1 MKFEELNLAPEIIEA
16 ISYMGYEKASPIQE
30 KAIPAAI
37 EGKDLIAVAQT
48 GTGKTAAFTLPI
60 LHNILANKV
69 KGTSTLIITPTRELA
84 MQIDRQIQGFSYFL
98 GINSI
103 AIYGGGD
110 AKEWDQQKAALRDG
124 VEVIVATPGKLLSH
138 LNMSY
143 AKTDKICHLILD
155 EADRMLDMGFV
166 DDINKI
172 IGKLPKKRQT
182 LLFSATMPPKIES
195 LAKKI
200 LVDPVQ
206 ISIAISKPSEKIVQ
220 EAFLTY
226 DTQKIDLINHLING
240 DEDYKSIIV
249 FSSTKRKVGDI
260 VRGLRNK
267 NYRVAAMSSDL
278 EQDKREEIIREFT
291 AKKIR
296 VVVATDV
303 ISRGVDIKNIDLVIN
318 FDVPGN
324 PEEYVHRIGRTARA
338 GTDGRAITL
347 VNEADMEKFQTIERL
362 IEKEVPKGEMPEKFG
377 EGPEWRVRGKGGKR
391 KPSKGKPKGKSN
403 ADGKPKSKHSKPKN
417 KPQSKGGYLQR
428 YKDQQA
434 AKLKAEQDKNNNE
447 KASD

>member
-30 KAIPAAI
+30 KAIPVAI
-37 EGKDLIAVAQT
+37 SGKDLIAVAQT

-60 LHNILANKV
+60 LHNIITNKI

-84 MQIDRQIQGFSYFL
+84 MQIDRQIQGFAYFL

-166 DDINKI
+166 DDINTI
-172 IGKLPKKRQT
+172 ISKLPKKRQT
-182 LLFSATMPPKIES
+182 LMFSATMPPKIET
-195 LAKKI
+195 LARNI
-200 LVDPVQ
+200 LVDPEQVT
-206 ISIAISKPSEKIVQ
+206 IAISKPSEKIVQ
-220 EAFLTY
+220 EACLVY
-226 DTQKIDLINHLING
+226 DAQKIGFINHVVNG
-240 DEDYKSIIV
+240 PENYKSIIV
-249 FSSTKRKVGDI
+249 FSSTKRKVNDI

-267 NYRVAAMSSDL
+267 NYVVSAMSSDL
-278 EQDKREEIIREFT
+278 EQSKREEIIRDFT
-291 AKKIR
+291 SKKIR
-296 VVVATDV
+296 IVVATDV
-303 ISRGVDIKNIDLVIN
+303 ISRGVDIKDIDLVIN
-318 FDVPGN
+318 FDVPAN
-324 PEEYVHRIGRTARA
+324 AEEYVHRIGRTARA
-338 GTDGRAITL
+338 GSDGRALTL
-347 VNEADMEKFQTIERL
+347 VNEQDMENFASIEKL
-362 IEKEVPKGEMPEKFG
+362 IEKEVPKITMPDDFG
-377 EGPEWRVRGKGGKR
+377 GGPEWRLGRSKYKSHSNS
-391 KPSKGKPKGKSN
+391 KPQQKYSNSKP
-403 ADGKPKSKHSKPKN
+403 KPKSKP

-428 YKDQQA
+428 YKDS
-434 AKLKAEQDKNNNE
+434 LKKNETNDDIKKE
-447 KASD
+447 S

>member
-30 KAIPAAI
+30 KAIPVAI
-37 EGKDLIAVAQT
+37 NGKDLIAVAQT

-60 LHNILANKV
+60 LHNIIKNKI

-84 MQIDRQIQGFSYFL
+84 MQIDRQIQGFAYFL

-166 DDINKI
+166 DDINTI
-172 IGKLPKKRQT
+172 ISKLPKNRQT
-182 LLFSATMPPKIES
+182 LMFSATMPPKIEA
-195 LAKKI
+195 LARNI
-200 LVDPVQ
+200 LVDPEQVT
-206 ISIAISKPSEKIVQ
+206 IAISKPSEKIVQ
-220 EAFLTY
+220 EACLVY
-226 DTQKIDLINHLING
+226 DAQKIGFINHVVNG
-240 DEDYKSIIV
+240 PENYKSIIV
-249 FSSTKRKVGDI
+249 FSSTKRKVNDI

-267 NYRVAAMSSDL
+267 NYVVSAMSSDL
-278 EQDKREEIIREFT
+278 EQSKREEIIRDFT

-296 VVVATDV
+296 IVVATDV
-303 ISRGVDIKNIDLVIN
+303 ISRGVDIKDIDLVIN
-318 FDVPGN
+318 FDVPAN
-324 PEEYVHRIGRTARA
+324 AEEYVHRIGRTARA
-338 GTDGRAITL
+338 GSDGRALTL
-347 VNEADMEKFQTIERL
+347 VNEQDMENFASIEKL
-362 IEKEVPKGEMPEKFG
+362 IEKEVPKITMPDDFG
-377 EGPEWRVRGKGGKR
+377 GGPEWRIGR
-391 KPSKGKPKGKSN
+391 SKYKSN
-403 ADGKPKSKHSKPKN
+403 FSSKPQQKQSNNKPKPKSKP

-428 YKDQQA
+428 YKDS
-434 AKLKAEQDKNNNE
+434 LKKKETNDDIKKE
-447 KASD
+447 S

>member
-30 KAIPAAI
+30 KAIPVAI
-37 EGKDLIAVAQT
+37 SGKDLIAVAQT

-60 LHNILANKV
+60 LHNIITNKI

-84 MQIDRQIQGFSYFL
+84 MQIDRQIQGFAYFL

-166 DDINKI
+166 DDINTI
-172 IGKLPKKRQT
+172 ISKLPKKRQT
-182 LLFSATMPPKIES
+182 LMFSATMPPKIET
-195 LAKKI
+195 LARNI
-200 LVDPVQ
+200 LVDPEQVT
-206 ISIAISKPSEKIVQ
+206 IAISKPSEKIVQ
-220 EAFLTY
+220 EACLVY
-226 DTQKIDLINHLING
+226 DAQKIGFINHVVNG
-240 DEDYKSIIV
+240 PENYKSIIV
-249 FSSTKRKVGDI
+249 FSSTKRKVNDI

-267 NYRVAAMSSDL
+267 NYVVSAMSSDL
-278 EQDKREEIIREFT
+278 EQSKREEIIRDFT
-291 AKKIR
+291 SKKIR
-296 VVVATDV
+296 IVVATDV
-303 ISRGVDIKNIDLVIN
+303 ISRGVDIKDIDLVIN
-318 FDVPGN
+318 FDVPAN
-324 PEEYVHRIGRTARA
+324 AEEYVHRIGRTARA
-338 GTDGRAITL
+338 GSDGRALTL
-347 VNEADMEKFQTIERL
+347 VNEQDMENFASIEKL
-362 IEKEVPKGEMPEKFG
+362 IEKEVPKITMPNDFG
-377 EGPEWRVRGKGGKR
+377 GGPEWRLGRSKYKSHSNS
-391 KPSKGKPKGKSN
+391 KPQQKYSNSKP
-403 ADGKPKSKHSKPKN
+403 KPKSKP

-428 YKDQQA
+428 YKDS
-434 AKLKAEQDKNNNE
+434 LKKNETNDDIKKE
-447 KASD
+447 S

>member
-1 MKFEELNLAPEIIEA
+1 MKFEDLNLAPEILEA

-37 EGKDLIAVAQT
+37 NGKDLIAVAQT

-60 LHNILANKV
+60 LHNIISNKI

-84 MQIDRQIQGFSYFL
+84 MQIDRQIQGFAYFL

-166 DDINKI
+166 DDINTI
-172 IGKLPKKRQT
+172 ISKLPKKRQT
-182 LLFSATMPPKIES
+182 LMFSATMPPKIET
-195 LAKKI
+195 LARNI
-200 LVDPVQ
+200 LVEPEHVT
-206 ISIAISKPSEKIVQ
+206 IAISKPSEKIIQ
-220 EAFLTY
+220 EACLIY
-226 DTQKIDLINHLING
+226 DTQKIGFINQFVNG
-240 DEDYKSIIV
+240 PENYKSIIV
-249 FSSTKRKVGDI
+249 FSSTKRKVNDI

-267 NYRVAAMSSDL
+267 NYVVAAMSSDL
-278 EQDKREEIIREFT
+278 EQSKREEIIRDFT

-296 VVVATDV
+296 IVVATDV
-303 ISRGVDIKNIDLVIN
+303 ISRGVDIKDIDLVIN

-324 PEEYVHRIGRTARA
+324 AEEYVHRIGRTARA
-338 GTDGRAITL
+338 GSNGRAVTL
-347 VNEADMEKFQTIERL
+347 INEADMENFASIEKL
-362 IEKEVPKGEMPEKFG
+362 IEKEVPKIAMPDDFG
-377 EGPEWRVRGKGGKR
+377 SGPEWRIGKGKN
-391 KPSKGKPKGKSN
+391 KGKFSSKSN
-403 ADGKPKSKHSKPKN
+403 HKSNKVKSKSKKKQ

-428 YKDQQA
+428 YKDS
-434 AKLKAEQDKNNNE
+434 LKKKEA
-447 KASD
+447 

>member
-30 KAIPAAI
+30 KAIPVAI
-37 EGKDLIAVAQT
+37 SGKDLIAVAQT

-60 LHNILANKV
+60 LHNIITNKI

-84 MQIDRQIQGFSYFL
+84 MQIDRQIQGFAYFL

-166 DDINKI
+166 DDINTI
-172 IGKLPKKRQT
+172 ISKLPKKRQT
-182 LLFSATMPPKIES
+182 LMFSATMPPKIEA
-195 LAKKI
+195 LARSI
-200 LVDPVQ
+200 LVDPAQVT
-206 ISIAISKPSEKIVQ
+206 IAISKPSEKIVQ
-220 EAFLTY
+220 EACLVY
-226 DTQKIDLINHLING
+226 DAQKIGFINHVVNG
-240 DEDYKSIIV
+240 PENYKSIIV
-249 FSSTKRKVGDI
+249 FSSTKRKVNDI

-267 NYRVAAMSSDL
+267 NYVVSAMSSDL
-278 EQDKREEIIREFT
+278 EQSKREEIIRDFT
-291 AKKIR
+291 SKKIR
-296 VVVATDV
+296 IVVATDV
-303 ISRGVDIKNIDLVIN
+303 ISRGVDIKDIDLVIN
-318 FDVPGN
+318 FDVPAN
-324 PEEYVHRIGRTARA
+324 AEEYVHRIGRTARA
-338 GTDGRAITL
+338 GSDGRALTL
-347 VNEADMEKFQTIERL
+347 VNEQDMENFASIEKL
-362 IEKEVPKGEMPEKFG
+362 IEKEVPKITMPDDFG
-377 EGPEWRVRGKGGKR
+377 GGPEWRLGRSKYKSHSNS
-391 KPSKGKPKGKSN
+391 KPQQKYSNSKP
-403 ADGKPKSKHSKPKN
+403 KPKSKP

-428 YKDQQA
+428 YKDS
-434 AKLKAEQDKNNNE
+434 LKKKETNDDIKKE
-447 KASD
+447 S

>member
-30 KAIPAAI
+30 LAIPAAI
-37 EGKDLIAVAQT
+37 AGKDLIAVAQT

-60 LHNILANKV
+60 LHNILVNKI

-110 AKEWDQQKAALRDG
+110 AKEWEQQKKALSGG

-138 LNMSY
+138 LNMNY
-143 AKTDKICHLILD
+143 AKTDNICHLILD

-166 DDINKI
+166 DDITKI
-172 IGKLPKKRQT
+172 IDKLPKKRQT
-182 LLFSATMPPKIES
+182 LMFSATMPPKIAG

-200 LVDPVQ
+200 LNEPEQ

-220 EAFLTY
+220 SAYLTF
-226 DTQKIDLINHLING
+226 DGQKIDLINHILKA
-240 DEDYKSIIV
+240 EAEFKSIIV
-249 FSSTKRKVGDI
+249 FSSTKRKVNDI
-260 VRGLRNK
+260 VRGLRNR
-267 NYRVAAMSSDL
+267 NYRVNAMSSDL
-278 EQDKREEIIREFT
+278 EQSKREEIIAEFT

-296 VVVATDV
+296 VLVATDV

-338 GTDGRAITL
+338 GTDGKAVTL
-347 VNEADMEKFQTIERL
+347 VNEADMEKFDS
-362 IEKEVPKGEMPEKFG
+362 IEKLIGTKVNKEKMPDHIG
-377 EGPEWRVRGKGGKR
+377 DGPEWSTRKPKPRSGGSGNFKKKR
-391 KPSKGKPKGKSN
+391 KFPPRKTT
-403 ADGKPKSKHSKPKN
+403 
-417 KPQSKGGYLQR
+417 
-428 YKDQQA
+428 
-434 AKLKAEQDKNNNE
+434 
-447 KASD
+447 

>member
-30 KAIPAAI
+30 KAIPVAI
-37 EGKDLIAVAQT
+37 NGKDLIAVAQT

-60 LHNILANKV
+60 LHNIIKNKI

-84 MQIDRQIQGFSYFL
+84 MQIDRQIQGFAYFL

-166 DDINKI
+166 DDINTI
-172 IGKLPKKRQT
+172 ISKLPKKRQT
-182 LLFSATMPPKIES
+182 LMFSATMPPKIET
-195 LAKKI
+195 LARNI
-200 LVDPVQ
+200 LVDPEQVT
-206 ISIAISKPSEKIVQ
+206 IAISKPSEKIVQ
-220 EAFLTY
+220 EACLVY
-226 DTQKIDLINHLING
+226 DAQKIGFINHVVNG
-240 DEDYKSIIV
+240 PENYKSIIV
-249 FSSTKRKVGDI
+249 FSSTKRKVNDI

-267 NYRVAAMSSDL
+267 NYVVSAMSSDL
-278 EQDKREEIIREFT
+278 EQSKREEIIRDFT
-291 AKKIR
+291 SKKIR
-296 VVVATDV
+296 IVVATDV
-303 ISRGVDIKNIDLVIN
+303 ISRGVDIKDIDLVIN
-318 FDVPGN
+318 FDVPAN
-324 PEEYVHRIGRTARA
+324 AEEYVHRIGRTARA
-338 GTDGRAITL
+338 GSDGRALTL
-347 VNEADMEKFQTIERL
+347 VNEQDMENFASIEKL
-362 IEKEVPKGEMPEKFG
+362 IEKEVPKITMPDDFG
-377 EGPEWRVRGKGGKR
+377 GGPEWRLGRSKYKSHSNS
-391 KPSKGKPKGKSN
+391 KPQQKYSNSKP
-403 ADGKPKSKHSKPKN
+403 KPKSKP

-428 YKDQQA
+428 YKDS
-434 AKLKAEQDKNNNE
+434 LKKNETNDDIKKE
-447 KASD
+447 S